1 MNIGRITD
9 AMEEIAPKDGA
20 MDFDNVGLLLGRR
33 NGEVKRV
40 ITALDCTG
48 AVVRE
53 AAEKGAEMIICHHPI
68 LFSGTKRITDETEEG
83 RMLLDAAE
91 NGIAIFAAHTNLDFA
106 DGGLN
111 DFFLEKAGYAADGAI
126 EENEGRL
133 FNAGGKSVSELCEGL
148 KDVFGLSCIRTS
160 MEGDRLLFRGAL
172 CTGGGKSLVPLLDGK
187 ADFYISG
194 DLGHHDIYAL
204 RDMGIGFIE
213 LSHYDSEKIAMELL
227 KKRLDEKLNGEAEV
241 IMSEANTNPMN
252 TIIF

>member
-1 MNIGRITD
+1 MNINRITD
-9 AMEEIAPKDGA
+9 AMEKIAPRDGA

-33 NGEVKRV
+33 DGEVKKI

-48 AVVRE
+48 AVVKE

-91 NGIAIFAAHTNLDFA
+91 NKIAIFAAHTNLDFA
-106 DGGLN
+106 VGGLN
-111 DFFLEKAGYAADGAI
+111 DYFLEKTGYTADGTI

-133 FNAGGKSVSELCEGL
+133 FNAGGITVREFCGKL
-148 KDVFGLSCIRTS
+148 KEVFGLRCIRTS
-160 MEGDRLLFRGAL
+160 MEEDRLLFRGAL
-172 CTGGGKSLVPLLDGK
+172 CTGGGKSLVPLLSGK

-204 RDMGIGFIE
+204 CDMGIGFIE

-227 KKRLDEKLNGEAEV
+227 KERLDEALNGEAE
-241 IMSEANTNPMN
+241 ILISEENTNPMN